1 MGKKFISM
9 LALVVLTI
17 CLISGGCTPFE
28 KNELKSWKDLLEIN
42 PIEEISDVDD
52 LAGDQ
57 ESEKNEAHYMAI
69 DNTEKIMVD
78 LYFIGADGS
87 KLTKES
93 RYITKQEGLARGT
106 IGELISGPS
115 KGENLLVFPDN
126 TELLDI
132 NIKPEGNCIIDF
144 SEQLSSITNEHQEKL
159 VVYSIVNTLAQF
171 DSVKD
176 VQILINGNK
185 VEKLAGYV
193 DISRPLEPDY
203 SI

>member
-1 MGKKFISM
+1 MGKKFISI
-9 LALVVLTI
+9 LALIVLTV

-42 PIEEISDVDD
+42 PIEEISDGDGV
-52 LAGDQ
+52 AGDL
-57 ESEKNEAHYMAI
+57 ESEKNETDSMLR
-69 DNTEKIMVD
+69 DDTEKIMID
-78 LYFIGADGS
+78 LYFIAADGS

-93 RYITKQEGLARGT
+93 RSITKQEGLARGT
-106 IGELISGPS
+106 IEELISGPS

-132 NIKPEGNCIIDF
+132 NIRPEGNCIIDF
-144 SEQLSSITNEHQEKL
+144 SEELTRITNEHQEKL

-185 VEKLAGYV
+185 LEKLAGYV